1 MTKLDMYSLIF
12 QDKPRVIKEGEN
24 ELDELYKE
32 LNWKET
38 YKIYVILNWFRVH
51 DRHRFLQ
58 YRSYLFYAGDIR
70 KVYEMITTRYN
81 KEMKARGRRV

>member
-51 DRHRFLQ
+51 DRHKFLQ

-70 KVYEMITTRYN
+70 KVYEMITTRYK
-81 KEMKARGRRV
+81 KEMKARGSRV

>member
-58 YRSYLFYAGDIR
+58 YRSYLFDAGDIR
-70 KVYEMITTRYN
+70 KVYEMITTRYK

>member
-1 MTKLDMYSLIF
+1 MTKLEMYSLIF

-70 KVYEMITTRYN
+70 KVYEMITTRFK